1 MTTSGTPLKSL
12 RIVLTGQF
20 VHPMYEPAWVQALGT
35 LGHHVLPFPWTP
47 FFGRFGKLFTRAE
60 HRLLVGPD
68 FARFNRALHDFVLQ
82 NRPEVLLLFR
92 ATHVWPSTVRSL
104 RKKLPDLLV
113 ATYNNDDAFSPGA
126 GRLFWRFYRDTVPH
140 AQVHMVY
147 RHHNL
152 EDLRRLGATNVH
164 LVRSYFLPEKDH
176 PVALTEEERRELGC
190 DVIFAGHYEADG
202 RLPYME
208 RVAASDI
215 DFRLFGTGWD
225 PVTESGPLRRF
236 HPVRRLNGDAYAKGI
251 CASKIALC
259 FLSTLNRDT
268 YTRRCFEIPAMG
280 TMLLAQRTPDLETL
294 FLPGVEADFFSS
306 PDELMDK
313 IRYYLAHSEIR
324 ESVATAG
331 LRKVHEAGHDI
342 LSRMRQVESI
352 LTLARRQTV

>member
-1 MTTSGTPLKSL
+1 MKHKLLGLLAAAMVTTSGIAQQP
-12 RIVLTGQF
+12 RLTIEADRPGITISPQL
-20 VHPMYEPAWVQALGT
+20 YGI
-35 LGHHVLPFPWTP
+35 
-47 FFGRFGKLFTRAE
+47 FFEDINYGADGGLYAE
-60 HRLLVGPD
+60 LV
-68 FARFNRALHDFVLQ
+68 Q
-82 NRPEVLLLFR
+82 NRSFEF
-92 ATHVWPSTVRSL
+92 HG
-104 RKKLPDLLV
+104 K
-113 ATYNNDDAFSPGA
+113 DALYAWNKVENGGA
-126 GRLFWRFYRDTVPH
+126 
-140 AQVHMVY
+140 HMVY